1 MLRQAI
7 PSSYPATDTRRLT
20 IRWNDFHWCVDVIDC
35 PELITGF
42 RHILRGWDVSE
53 VSVTGSDDPAMVFW
67 KSGSGYDWVS
77 SWEKQTASDLYGK
90 PDSIV
95 AAVCDFHY
103 LSMGWIVDRFDNLLT
118 LHCAG
123 VEFSSGVVLFP
134 GTHRAG
140 KSLLSVALSASGYRI
155 FGDDVLAINPQDG
168 TVLGLGMLPRVR
180 LPLPPQ
186 AAGTKLRGFIATN
199 TAMQDDEHLY
209 VELDE
214 HRLANAGQS
223 LPIHA
228 IVQIRRT
235 NKKAPA
241 SIEPA
246 TTGSALRA
254 LISQNYNTNMQA
266 SHLFDHLERIA
277 KGAQTYSLTYHRI
290 EDAIMVLENC
300 LANNSTD
307 LREGQ
312 QT

>member
-1 MLRQAI
+1 MRQAI
-7 PSSYPATDTRRLT
+7 TSSYPGTDTRRLT

-35 PELITGF
+35 HELITGF

-53 VSVTGSDDPAMVFW
+53 ISVTKSDDPAMVFW
-67 KSGSGYDWVS
+67 KSGKGYDWVS

-90 PDSIV
+90 PESIV

-123 VEFSSGVVLFP
+123 VEFNNGVVLFP

-140 KSLLSVALSASGYRI
+140 KSLLSVALSARGHRI
-155 FGDDVLAINPQDG
+155 FGDDVLAINPQKG
-168 TVLGLGMLPRVR
+168 TALGLGMLPRVR

-186 AAGTKLRGFIATN
+186 AAGKELRDFIVSN
-199 TAMQDDEHLY
+199 TAMRDDEHLY
-209 VELDE
+209 VELDND
-214 HRLANAGQS
+214 RLANAGQS

-235 NKKAPA
+235 NKKTPA
-241 SIEPA
+241 SIEPVA
-246 TTGSALRA
+246 TGSALRA
-254 LISQNYNTNMQA
+254 LISQNYNTSMQA

-277 KGAQTYSLTYHRI
+277 KGVATYSLTYHRI
-290 EDAIMVLENC
+290 EDAITVLEDC
-300 LANNSTD
+300 LADNSTA
-307 LREGQ
+307 LRHGQ
-312 QT
+312 TA